1 MLSPRSL
8 ASIGTA
14 ERRALFQR
22 AVRENVTMDEARRRI
37 AAERW
42 AAADARLAHRKQPCA
57 IDRASVGQRHH
68 DIGDEGGQLAWWQR

>member
-1 MLSPRSL
+1 MLSARSL

-22 AVRENVTMDEARRRI
+22 AVRENVTMDEARRRT

-42 AAADARLAHRKQPCA
+42 AAADARLARRKA
-57 IDRASVGQRHH
+57 
-68 DIGDEGGQLAWWQR
+68 GDEQDEGQQLKWFQR